1 VPTFSQDDRPI
12 GITTPLGKDK
22 LLLDSFGGLEGI
34 SQPFRFEASVLAPA
48 DTTVKFEDLLGQSV
62 TIRLDVQGSDQN
74 RRFFNGVVMQL
85 NEGAR
90 VRSSDGGELFTR
102 YRMVLMPKLALLQR
116 RTNSRTFQH
125 LSVVDIL
132 KKVLTGLPVKWQIT
146 GTFEPRDY
154 CAQYQETDLSF
165 ASRLMEEE
173 GIYYFFTHTDGNHEM
188 VVTNDPANFGTISPA
203 VKFEDF
209 QGHRSTGTQ
218 EDRILRW
225 SKSQEMRSGKFT
237 AWDYNFE
244 LPDKHLEAEKTV
256 MPSVAAGTVTH
267 KLNVAN
273 SALELYDFPG
283 EYAQRFDGID
293 AGGGE
298 QASMLQKIFTD
309 NKRTVEIR
317 MQQES
322 VAALRINGE
331 SNVRKLAAGAKF
343 TLAEHHNGDGE
354 YVLTTVE
361 HRANLEGTYTSNQQ
375 AELKYANGFQ
385 AIPSALPFRPQRT
398 TPRPTIRGTQS
409 AVVVG
414 PASSEIYTDKYGRVK
429 IQFPWDREGQ
439 KDSDSSCW
447 VRVAHIW
454 ASKQFG
460 AFGLPRIGDEVVVA
474 FEEGDPDQPI
484 IVGSVY
490 NAANMPPYVLPD
502 NMTQT
507 LLKTRSTTQGT
518 TEMFNELRF
527 EDKKDSEHIYFHAE
541 RDFNRVVEQND
552 TLKVGFEKHEG
563 DDKGNQTIEI
573 FGHRKITVKERD
585 EATTIEK
592 GKRTVKVQLDDAK
605 EVVEGN
611 RLATVS
617 KGNDTITISEGN
629 RSTTIDKGNRS
640 STISM
645 GNETIDITAGKSS
658 TTAGQEIELKVG
670 SNSIVISQSGIKIKG
685 MMISIEGDVS
695 LTVKGLMSEI
705 SGTAM
710 LTVKGGLVQ
719 IN

>member
-1 VPTFSQDDRPI
+1 
-12 GITTPLGKDK
+12 
-22 LLLDSFGGLEGI
+22 
-34 SQPFRFEASVLAPA
+34 
-48 DTTVKFEDLLGQSV
+48 
-62 TIRLDVQGSDQN
+62 
-74 RRFFNGVVMQL
+74 M
-85 NEGAR
+85 
-90 VRSSDGGELFTR
+90 
-102 YRMVLMPKLALLQR
+102 
-116 RTNSRTFQH
+116 
-125 LSVVDIL
+125 
-132 KKVLTGLPVKWQIT
+132 
-146 GTFEPRDY
+146 
-154 CAQYQETDLSF
+154 
-165 ASRLMEEE
+165 
-173 GIYYFFTHTDGNHEM
+173 
-188 VVTNDPANFGTISPA
+188 
-203 VKFEDF
+203 
-209 QGHRSTGTQ
+209 
-218 EDRILRW
+218 
-225 SKSQEMRSGKFT
+225 
-237 AWDYNFE
+237 
-244 LPDKHLEAEKTV
+244 
-256 MPSVAAGTVTH
+256 
-267 KLNVAN
+267 
-273 SALELYDFPG
+273 
-283 EYAQRFDGID
+283 
-293 AGGGE
+293 
-298 QASMLQKIFTD
+298 
-309 NKRTVEIR
+309 
-317 MQQES
+317 
-322 VAALRINGE
+322 
-331 SNVRKLAAGAKF
+331 
-343 TLAEHHNGDGE
+343 
-354 YVLTTVE
+354 E

-585 EATTIEK
+585 EA
-592 GKRTVKVQLDDAK
+592 
-605 EVVEGN
+605 
-611 RLATVS
+611 
-617 KGNDTITISEGN
+617 
-629 RSTTIDKGNRS
+629 ID
-640 STISM
+640 
-645 GNETIDITAGKSS
+645 
-658 TTAGQEIELKVG
+658 
-670 SNSIVISQSGIKIKG
+670 
-685 MMISIEGDVS
+685 
-695 LTVKGLMSEI
+695 
-705 SGTAM
+705 
-710 LTVKGGLVQ
+710 
-719 IN
+719 